1 MEQSFFIMETT
12 RKSGSRTNTLKKQ
25 KSPRNNDFNG
35 LLVFQFFFVGLPG
48 FEQFHLYPLYYKS
61 LRHSVYIDVTELATE
76 SSKNASNHSINEL
89 CF

>member
-35 LLVFQFFFVGLPG
+35 LLVFQFF
-48 FEQFHLYPLYYKS
+48 S
-61 LRHSVYIDVTELATE
+61 LGYLDSNNSIFTHYITSHYGILFI
-76 SSKNASNHSINEL
+76 SMSPN
-89 CF
+89 